1 LVARISN
8 IAAARVRYD
17 DAVSKL
23 FLVSILVTA
32 AALPAAQPAQAASVR
47 VADGDTIELGNQRIR
62 LQGIDAPELHQ
73 ECRDAA
79 GRNWPCGR
87 RAQSELRKLIGNNPV
102 QCEQRTRDRFN
113 RSVAVCRVGGR
124 DLGEAMVRAGFAF
137 AYPDW
142 ASPYGAAEADA
153 RSRKAGLWSGTFQNP
168 RAWRDQHPRDGATPV
183 GRHAGDI
190 IPRATQDWLRERSQ
204 AARQSV
210 AQWWRSLW
218 TGKAEAR

>member
-1 LVARISN
+1 MRTLIFALMVMP
-8 IAAARVRYD
+8 IAAM
-17 DAVSKL
+17 
-23 FLVSILVTA
+23 
-32 AALPAAQPAQAASVR
+32 LPGTHASHAASVR
-47 VADGDTIELGNQRIR
+47 VADGDTIELGGQRIR

-79 GRNWPCGR
+79 GRNWACGR
-87 RAQSELRKLIGNNPV
+87 RAQSELRKLIGNDAV
-102 QCEQRTRDRFN
+102 QCEQRTKDRFG
-113 RSVAVCRVGGR
+113 RSVAVCRAGGR

-142 ASPYGAAEADA
+142 ASPYGARAKPTRAQGKPGYGPA
-153 RSRKAGLWSGTFQNP
+153 RFKI
-168 RAWRDQHPRDGATPV
+168 RAPGVTSIPETTTVLPV

-210 AQWWRSLW
+210 AQWWRSFW
-218 TGKAEAR
+218 AGKAEAR